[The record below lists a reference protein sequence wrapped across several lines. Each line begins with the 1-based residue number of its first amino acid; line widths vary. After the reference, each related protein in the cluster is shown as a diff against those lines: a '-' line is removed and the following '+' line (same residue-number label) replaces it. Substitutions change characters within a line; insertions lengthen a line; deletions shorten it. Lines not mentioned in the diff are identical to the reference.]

1 MNVVLGIAYIGW
13 SLFLLRAGNLYMQS
27 ISDASSGAFTFQ
39 YLLPLMVALTVAI
52 GATLSA
58 GFNQIFYAAS
68 KKVKHFEK
76 YLKALLISF
85 VSHASASFFM
95 IAIDGEDTTVFG
107 YAVIIIGLILICEAI
122 THAVCLRREHREE
135 ASKGP
140 KIMNSPL
147 E

>member
-1 MNVVLGIAYIGW
+1 MNVVFGIAYIGW

-39 YLLPLMVALTVAI
+39 YFLPLMTALAVAI

-68 KKVKHFEK
+68 KDVVYFERF
-76 YLKALLISF
+76 LKSLLVSF
-85 VSHASASFFM
+85 VSHAAVSFFM
-95 IAIDGEDTTVFG
+95 IAIGSEDSTVYG
-107 YAVIIIGLILICEAI
+107 YALMIIGLVLLGSAFN
-122 THAVCLRREHREE
+122 HAAALRKEYKEE
-135 ASKGP
+135 TNKSL
-140 KIMNSPL
+140 KIINHPL